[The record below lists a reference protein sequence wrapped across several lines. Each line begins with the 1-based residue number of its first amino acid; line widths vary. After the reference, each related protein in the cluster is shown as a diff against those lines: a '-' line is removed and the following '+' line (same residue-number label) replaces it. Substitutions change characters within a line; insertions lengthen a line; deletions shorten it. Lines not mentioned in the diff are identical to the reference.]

1 MAERRGRTRK
11 GEEAKTAI
19 FNMRIDIKLR
29 LLLEEFA
36 AANGRSM
43 TAEAVH
49 RLAASFAGSEIHQLD
64 AAVRE
69 GIVHAA
75 KSCGRSPQ
83 DEMNLR
89 LRLSLREDDA
99 VASLETRRF
108 LRIAATAI
116 ELLEARTGEPWL
128 RERSSVA
135 AARSAIDS
143 IITRLAGS
151 QDLELPGIEAPG
163 GRRSVGA
170 LNQVAAKER
179 QTFIAEH
186 PELISY
192 YQAGCEL
199 EARGQF
205 AERSQYVTDEV
216 WSEWEALCTEGH
228 KAQGAE
234 LSAQDLGVGAA
245 AAAIAMFDPAACASN
260 DAHGEV
266 VATAGRWL
274 ASKVVEERVVKF
286 GAVAADETPRWR
298 RNV

>member
-75 KSCGRSPQ
+75 ESCGRSPQ

-99 VASLETRRF
+99 VASVETRRF

-116 ELLEARTGEPWL
+116 ELLEASTGEPWL
-128 RERSSVA
+128 HERSSVV

-151 QDLELPGIEAPG
+151 QDLELPGIATPG
-163 GRRSVGA
+163 GRTTVGA
-170 LNQVAAKER
+170 LNRMPAKEG

-192 YQAGCEL
+192 YRAGCEL
-199 EARGQF
+199 ELRGRF

-216 WSEWEALCTEGH
+216 WSKWEALCTGGR
-228 KAQGAE
+228 KAPDAE

-245 AAAIAMFDPAACASN
+245 AAAIAVFDPAACERN
-260 DAHGEV
+260 DAHIDV
-266 VATAGRWL
+266 LATAGHWL
-274 ASKVVEERVVKF
+274 ASKAAEEQVVKF
-286 GAVAADETPRWR
+286 RAVAADEPRGGR
-298 RNV
+298 GNV